1 MKNSKSR
8 GGGES
13 MSYYISIGEFQK
25 YLTEH
30 YKKTGRKMTFPAM
43 CQSLY
48 ERKLLLEN
56 PVILHGEPVTDEE
69 FYHMTDELLLK
80 IDIQESNPIDVR
92 ETDIIPEQRD
102 VLIIRQFRDIQVTMH
117 THDFFEIDYV
127 AKGECEF
134 FFNDGSQKLSA
145 GEFAIIPPKLL
156 HEILLAENSIS
167 FCILLRRST
176 FDTAF
181 FSMLSRNDALSIFF
195 RNTLQKGIHEN
206 FLLFYTDNNR
216 KIKQI
221 IQNAYLECYKN
232 DLYGNFCC
240 ISWLNI
246 LFSELLRNYSK
257 SLQFYSNWQE
267 TDFSLLMQYIHYNYR
282 TVTLS
287 FLAELFHYNESYL
300 STLIKENT
308 GFSFSEIIKRQRLA
322 EAEKYLKNTS
332 IKIGEIAELVGYH
345 SADHFSRVFRSE
357 YQISPQE
364 YRKKNK
370 ADEPLNPFFNT

>member
-1 MKNSKSR
+1 
-8 GGGES
+8 

-25 YLTEH
+25 YLTDY
-30 YKKTGRKMTFPAM
+30 YKKTGRKMTFPGM
-43 CQSLY
+43 CQFLY
-48 ERKLLLEN
+48 EQNLLMEDPIIN
-56 PVILHGEPVTDEE
+56 HTEPVTEEE
-69 FYHMTDELLLK
+69 FYQMTSELLLK
-80 IDIQESNPIDVR
+80 INIQDSNPIDVCVSV
-92 ETDIIPEQRD
+92 IIPEQRD
-102 VLIIRQFRDIQVTMH
+102 VLIIRQFRDVRMTMH

-127 AKGECEF
+127 AKGECQF
-134 FFNDGSQKLSA
+134 LYNNSSKQLGA
-145 GEFAIIPPKLL
+145 GEFVIVPPDLL
-156 HEILLAENSIS
+156 HDLVLIDDSIL
-167 FCILLRRST
+167 FCILLRKST

-181 FSMLSRNDALSIFF
+181 FSLLSRNDALSIFF

-206 FLLFYTDNNR
+206 FLLFYTDNNT

-232 DLYGNFCC
+232 DPYGNFCC
-240 ISWLNI
+240 ISWINI

-257 SLQFYSNWQE
+257 SLQFYSNWKE

-300 STLIKENT
+300 SILIKQNT
-308 GFSFSEIIKRQRLA
+308 GFSFSELIKRQRLA

-345 SADHFSRVFRSE
+345 SADHFSRVFRSVHH
-357 YQISPQE
+357 ISPQE
-364 YRKKNK
+364 YRKNNR
-370 ADEPLNPFFNT
+370 AEELLNPFLNT